1 MTPGAPLLLG
11 IRGRET
17 GVSTPSRRE
26 AARAS
31 GSRPAGALR
40 ALCAAMLLLLASPLI
55 AAQDA
60 ELANDDRIAEL
71 ERKVEILSEEL
82 ERTRTA
88 MAVPEEPT
96 LESFQGLGPAASKV
110 YGLTRGL
117 SLGGYAEGRYTA
129 FVADKG
135 DEKNE
140 IDFLRFVLYAGYK
153 FTDRILFN
161 SEVEIEHASTGED
174 GSVSVEFASLDFLLT
189 GWANVR
195 LGLLLLPMGFLNEI
209 HEPPFYFGT
218 HRPELER
225 RIIPSTWR
233 ENGAG
238 LFGSFLGERLEYKLY
253 VVNGFDASG
262 FSAGGLR
269 GGRQKGSEALAEDF
283 AVVGRLDWRPARGLL
298 LGTSGYVGNAG
309 QDQVAAETDLALPD
323 ALTSIWEARAQ
334 YRWRGLHLRGLF
346 TWATVNQADR
356 LNEALDSAVDGAV
369 AEEMLGV
376 YGEVAYDVWQWMS
389 PDSEMTLEPFYRYEW
404 VDTQQTVPDGYVRNR
419 ALRNQI
425 HTVGMSYKPIP
436 NVVLKAD
443 YRNVSAEEGS
453 PADEINLG
461 IGLVF

>member
-1 MTPGAPLLLG
+1 MAGASRFFGILG
-11 IRGRET
+11 H
-17 GVSTPSRRE
+17 
-26 AARAS
+26 
-31 GSRPAGALR
+31 PAGAAAR
-40 ALCAAMLLLLASPLI
+40 RPSERRHPVDSRPSSAWWALAAATLLI
-55 AAQDA
+55 APHLAMATEDA

-71 ERKVEILSEEL
+71 ERKVEILSDEL

-88 MAVPEEPT
+88 MAVPEEPA
-96 LESFQGLGPAASKV
+96 LESVYGLGPAASKV
-110 YGLTRGL
+110 YGLARGL

-129 FVADKG
+129 YVADKG
-135 DEKNE
+135 DENNE

-174 GSVSVEFASLDFLLT
+174 GSVSLEFATLDFLLAD
-189 GWANVR
+189 WANVR
-195 LGLLLLPMGFLNEI
+195 LGLLLLPMGFVNEI

-218 HRPELER
+218 HRPSVER

-238 LFGSFLGERLEYKLY
+238 LFGSLLGDQLEYKLY

-262 FSAGGLR
+262 FSASGLR
-269 GGRQKGSEALAEDF
+269 GGRQKGSKALAEDF
-283 AVVGRLDWRPARGLL
+283 AFVGRLDWRPVQGLL

-309 QDQVAAETDLALPD
+309 QDQVDSESELALPD

-334 YRWRGLHLRGLF
+334 YRRGGLHLRGLF

-356 LNEALDSAVDGAV
+356 LNAALENDVDAAI
-369 AEEMLGV
+369 AEEMLGA
-376 YGEVAYDVWQWMS
+376 YGEIAYDIWQWIS

-404 VDTQQTVPDGYVRNR
+404 VDTQQAVPDGYVRNQ

>member
-1 MTPGAPLLLG
+1 M
-11 IRGRET
+11 
-17 GVSTPSRRE
+17 
-26 AARAS
+26 AS
-31 GSRPAGALR
+31 E
-40 ALCAAMLLLLASPLI
+40 
-55 AAQDA
+55 DA

-71 ERKVEILSEEL
+71 ERKVEVLSEEL

-88 MAVPEEPT
+88 MAVPEEPA
-96 LESFQGLGPAASKV
+96 LESVYGLGPAASKV
-110 YGLTRGL
+110 YGLTQGL

-129 FVADKG
+129 YVADKG
-135 DEKNE
+135 DNDNQ

-174 GSVSVEFASLDFLLT
+174 GSISVEFATLDFLLT
-189 GWANVR
+189 DWANVR

-218 HRPELER
+218 HRPSLER

-238 LFGSFLGERLEYKLY
+238 LFGSFLGDQLEYKLY

-262 FSAGGLR
+262 FSASGLR
-269 GGRQKGSEALAEDF
+269 GGRQKGSKALAEDF
-283 AVVGRLDWRPARGLL
+283 AVVGRLDWRPVHGLL

-309 QDQVAAETDLALPD
+309 QDQVDSDTGLALPD

-334 YRWRGLHLRGLF
+334 YRRWGLHMRGLF

-356 LNEALDSAVDGAV
+356 LNAALGNAADAAV
-369 AEEMLGV
+369 AEEMLGA
-376 YGEVAYDVWQWMS
+376 YGEIAYDIWQWIS
-389 PDSEMTLEPFYRYEW
+389 PGSEMTLEPFYRYEW
-404 VDTQQTVPDGYVRNR
+404 VDTQQAVPDGYVRNQ

-453 PADEINLG
+453 PADEVNLG